1 MKKYVFKIIINTPL
15 ILNIIPFCCSVA
27 LTQSCLNFC
36 DTMDCSILGLSVLH
50 HLLKFAQVHVHCI
63 HPAISSSDALYTF
76 CPQSFPASGNES
88 PVHISWPKYW
98 SFSFSIS
105 SSNKYSELISLKIDW
120 FDLLAVRGTLRS
132 PLHHHSLKASILRH
146 SAFFIVQLSQPYMTT
161 GNTRALTIWTCVG
174 RVMSLLFNTLSI
186 FVIVFL
192 PRSSFFWFYGCSHHP
207 QWF

>member
-1 MKKYVFKIIINTPL
+1 MLFSCPDTIMSEFLRHHGLQHTRPL
-15 ILNIIPFCCSVA
+15 CPSPSPEVCPS
-27 LTQSCLNFC
+27 SCP
-36 DTMDCSILGLSVLH
+36 LH
-50 HLLKFAQVHVHCI
+50 RWC

-120 FDLLAVRGTLRS
+120 FDLLTVRGTLRS

-174 RVMSLLFNTLSI
+174 RVMSLLFNTQSI

-192 PRSSFFWFYGCSHHP
+192 PRSSFFWFYGCGHHP

>member
-1 MKKYVFKIIINTPL
+1 MLFSCPDTIMSEFLQHHGLQHTRPL
-15 ILNIIPFCCSVA
+15 CPSPSPEVCPS
-27 LTQSCLNFC
+27 SCP
-36 DTMDCSILGLSVLH
+36 LH
-50 HLLKFAQVHVHCI
+50 RWY

-88 PVHISWPKYW
+88 AVHISWPKYW

-132 PLHHHSLKASILRH
+132 PLHHHSSKASVLRH
-146 SAFFIVQLSQPYMTT
+146 SASFIVQFSQPYMTT

-174 RVMSLLFNTLSI
+174 RVMFLLFNTLSI